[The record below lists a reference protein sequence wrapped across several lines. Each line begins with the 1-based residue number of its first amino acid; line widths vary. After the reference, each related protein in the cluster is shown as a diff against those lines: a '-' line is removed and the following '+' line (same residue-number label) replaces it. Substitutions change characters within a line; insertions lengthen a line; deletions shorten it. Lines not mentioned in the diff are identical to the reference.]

1 MQPVLTEDA
10 SVIGIGSAER
20 FYYKIRFSYTIMQK
34 IWAALFWLVA
44 LIWLNTLFLNK
55 RVAIIIFTTI

>member
-34 IWAALFWLVA
+34 I
-44 LIWLNTLFLNK
+44 
-55 RVAIIIFTTI
+55 